1 MVDSEAMQN
10 RRLNIVNMNGVF
22 DDIKAEVIRFA
33 KGEALLKASA
43 GKPHGVCR
51 WVVITP
57 LGAS

>member
-22 DDIKAEVIRFA
+22 DYIEAKVIRFS

-43 GKPHGVCR
+43 GKPH
-51 WVVITP
+51 
-57 LGAS
+57 